1 MKASIILS
9 AMALSLM
16 AFSASAGETKG
27 TGQRTHKPNRGEYL
41 KRFDTNG
48 DGQLSADE
56 KQAAREQF
64 KEKHPEMAERYQEL
78 IKQFDKDGDGKLNEE
93 ERAALKQYMQE
104 HRQEKG
110 TGKGG
115 QTSPTSGH
123 REEILKRFDKNGDGK
138 LDEEEK
144 AAAMEALKQ
153 FRENHKKE

>member
-1 MKASIILS
+1 MKARMIFS
-9 AMALSLM
+9 ALVLSLL
-16 AFSASAGETKG
+16 AASISAGETTRKG
-27 TGQRTHKPNRGEYL
+27 QSTHKPNRGEYL

-78 IKQFDKDGDGKLNEE
+78 IKQFDKDCDGKLNEE
-93 ERAALKQYMQE
+93 ERAALKQHMQE
-104 HRQEKG
+104 QRQEKG
-110 TGKGG
+110 TEKGG

-123 REEILKRFDKNGDGK
+123 REELLKRFDKNGDGK

-144 AAAMEALKQ
+144 AAAMEAVKQ
-153 FRENHKKE
+153 FRQTHKKE